1 MHRKNFGCCRY
12 ILLLTLAL
20 LLSACAG
27 ADSYSSRIIFSGEH
41 QLAGEVAAYG
51 DLILLDGH
59 VQVPSGSRVTG
70 SVYMINGDLTMLGE
84 VDGNLTILGG
94 SLTLGSGSTVAG
106 DLNKGSSDVTI
117 QPGSQVQGR
126 ITDRFGLPTE
136 WARSSPSFNEQ
147 LRSSLLQIV
156 MMILLALF
164 MKRFLPR
171 PLKRIEHTIK
181 DHALVSIAVGALSA
195 VIGLVL
201 FIQLA
206 FTVILIPVSIAGLGL
221 IYLLV
226 SVGWI
231 AIGGLLADALR
242 RRLPVNISPHLIYL
256 VCVSLVSIAID
267 ALGYVPFLG
276 APLVLL
282 SASVGIGAGLLTRLG
297 FQLYT
302 PAEDVDLL

>member
-1 MHRKNFGCCRY
+1 M
-12 ILLLTLAL
+12 LLLTLVL

-27 ADSYSSRIIFSGEH
+27 TESYSSRIIFSGEH

-51 DLILLDGH
+51 DLIILDGH

-70 SVYMINGDLTMLGE
+70 SVYMLNGDLTMLGE
-84 VDGNLTILGG
+84 VEGDLTILGG
-94 SLTLGSGSTVAG
+94 SLTLGPGSNVAG

-117 QPGSQVQGR
+117 EPGSRVRGR
-126 ITDRFGLPTE
+126 ITEGYGLPTE
-136 WARSSPSFNEQ
+136 WARSSPSFPEQ

-156 MMILLALF
+156 MMILLALL

-171 PLKRIEHTIK
+171 PLKRIELTIK
-181 DHALVSIAVGALSA
+181 DHAVISLAVGVLSA

-221 IYLLV
+221 IYLLA

-231 AIGGLLADALR
+231 AIGGLLADALQP
-242 RRLPVNISPHLIYL
+242 RLPANLPPRLIYL

-267 ALGYVPFLG
+267 ALGYVPLLG

-282 SASVGIGAGLLTRLG
+282 SASVGIGSGLLTRLG

-302 PAEDVDLL
+302 PSEDADLL